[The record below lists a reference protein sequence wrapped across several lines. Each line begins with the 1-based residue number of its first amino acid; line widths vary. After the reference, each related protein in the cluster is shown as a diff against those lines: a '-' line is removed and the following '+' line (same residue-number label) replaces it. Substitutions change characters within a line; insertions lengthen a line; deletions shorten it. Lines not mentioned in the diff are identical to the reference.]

1 MTKLAIVNSVM
12 HKKLQLNHW
21 VRSIDGYVKIL
32 PGVSDKIVIGK
43 EEERVWKEVFA
54 EEILLK
60 NNVGK
65 VVMNNSQRGNV
76 NVEGSS

>member
-32 PGVSDKIVIGK
+32 PGVGDKIVIGK
-43 EEERVWKEVFA
+43 EEDRVWKEVFA

-60 NNVGK
+60 NNVGT
-65 VVMNNSQRGNV
+65 VVMNNYQRGNV